1 VPVKVDSWLSHWLP
15 LGQQQHAY
23 TTKAQKGDGQT
34 MPKIKRISKWLA
46 PLVIAVTTFTAQ
58 AQIQAQTATG
68 KTIRFVVPFGP
79 GGAGD
84 LTARIVAQKMSESMG
99 QPIVI
104 DNKPG
109 AGGVVATNS
118 VAKAP
123 PDGLTLLLM
132 TNSVAVT
139 ASMFKSLPYDTLK
152 DLAPVTTL
160 AYFDMVVA
168 TAANSRFKS
177 LQEMLAYARANPGKL
192 NIGSINVG
200 STQNLV
206 AQMFKS
212 SAGIDAQVVPFNGT
226 PALVTA
232 LRSGDIE
239 VAVEIVAPMASQIKG
254 GAIRGLAVLGGARTS
269 DLPDVPTA
277 AESGVPNF
285 NVRGWNG
292 MGAPGGTPVALIDK
306 FNREANA
313 ALASPEVR
321 KKLTDLSLDVRGS
334 TPDQMA
340 KLLQSEIP
348 RWAQVIEQAGISKQ

>member
-1 VPVKVDSWLSHWLP
+1 MFNSLLIRAGLALLLGTTALLP
-15 LGQQQHAY
+15 
-23 TTKAQKGDGQT
+23 
-34 MPKIKRISKWLA
+34 
-46 PLVIAVTTFTAQ
+46 AQ
-58 AQIQAQTATG
+58 AQSTPR
-68 KTIRFVVPFGP
+68 TIRFVVPFGP

-118 VAKAP
+118 VAKAS

-152 DLAPVTTL
+152 DLAPITTL
-160 AYFDMVVA
+160 AYFDMAVV
-168 TAANSRFKS
+168 TGANSRFKT
-177 LQEMLAYARANPGKL
+177 LPELLAYARANPGRL

-200 STQNLV
+200 STQNLA

-226 PALVTA
+226 PAVVTA
-232 LRSGDIE
+232 LRAGDIDA
-239 VAVEIVAPMASQIKG
+239 AVEIVAPILGQLKG
-254 GAIRGLAVLGGARTS
+254 NALRALAVMGDARTP
-269 DLPDVPTA
+269 DLPNVPTA
-277 AESGVPNF
+277 AESGIPNF
-285 NVRGWNG
+285 SVRGWNG
-292 MGAPGGTPVALIDK
+292 MGAPGGTPPALISK
-306 FNREANA
+306 LNREANA

-321 KKLTDLSLDVRGS
+321 KSLMDLSLDVRGS
-334 TPDQMA
+334 TQEQMS
-340 KLLQSEIP
+340 KLLQTEIQRWSQVIDQAAIP
-348 RWAQVIEQAGISKQ
+348 RQ

>member
-1 VPVKVDSWLSHWLP
+1 MFNTLLIRAGLALLLGITALLP
-15 LGQQQHAY
+15 AL
-23 TTKAQKGDGQT
+23 AQST
-34 MPKIKRISKWLA
+34 PR
-46 PLVIAVTTFTAQ
+46 
-58 AQIQAQTATG
+58 
-68 KTIRFVVPFGP
+68 TIRFVVPFGP

-139 ASMFKSLPYDTLK
+139 ASLFKSLPYDTLK
-152 DLAPVTTL
+152 DLAPITTL
-160 AYFDMVVA
+160 AYFDMAVV
-168 TAANSRFKS
+168 TGFNSRFKT
-177 LQEMLAYARANPGKL
+177 LPELLAYARANPGRL

-200 STQNLV
+200 STQNLA

-226 PALVTA
+226 PAVVSA
-232 LRSGDIE
+232 LRAGDIDA
-239 VAVEIVAPMASQIKG
+239 AVEIVAPIVGQIKG
-254 GAIRGLAVLGGARTS
+254 NALRALAVMGDARTP
-269 DLPDVPTA
+269 DLPSVPTA

-285 NVRGWNG
+285 SVRGWNG
-292 MGAPGGTPVALIDK
+292 MGAPAGTPPALISK
-306 FNREANA
+306 LNREANA
-313 ALASPEVR
+313 ALASAEVR
-321 KKLTDLSLDVRGS
+321 KSLMDLSLDVRGS
-334 TPDQMA
+334 TPEQMS
-340 KLLQSEIP
+340 KLLQTEIQ
-348 RWAQVIEQAGISKQ
+348 RWSQVIDQAGIPRQ

>member
-1 VPVKVDSWLSHWLP
+1 MFHSLLIRAGLALLLGCAAVLPV
-15 LGQQQHAY
+15 
-23 TTKAQKGDGQT
+23 
-34 MPKIKRISKWLA
+34 
-46 PLVIAVTTFTAQ
+46 Q
-58 AQIQAQTATG
+58 AQSAG
-68 KTIRFVVPFGP
+68 RTIRFVVPFGP

-84 LTARIVAQKMSESMG
+84 LTARIVAQKMSESMD

-109 AGGVVATNS
+109 AGGVVATNA
-118 VAKAP
+118 VAKAA

-160 AYFDMVVA
+160 AYFDMAVVTGA
-168 TAANSRFKS
+168 SSRFKT
-177 LQEMLAYARANPGKL
+177 LPEFLVYARANPGRI

-200 STQNLV
+200 STQNLA

-226 PALVTA
+226 PAVVTA
-232 LRSGDIE
+232 LRAGDIDA
-239 VAVEIVAPMASQIKG
+239 AVEIVAPLVSQI
-254 GAIRGLAVLGGARTS
+254 RGNALRALAVMGDVRST
-269 DLPDVPTA
+269 DLPGVPTA
-277 AESGVPNF
+277 AESGIPTF
-285 NVRGWNG
+285 SVRGWNG
-292 MGAPGGTPVALIDK
+292 MGVPGGTPPALIERL
-306 FNREANA
+306 NREANA
-313 ALASPEVR
+313 ALASPDVR

-340 KLLQSEIP
+340 KLLQTEIHRWGQVIDKAGIP
-348 RWAQVIEQAGISKQ
+348 RQ